1 MRRYQKITH
10 AEIKGYMQREEHFAS
25 KAIDFRLSL
34 QFPKSEQ
41 SPRWMFVYRKP
52 GKKHPERLHIGYF
65 PVIGIS
71 AAKDTAA
78 GYNALIARGIDPA
91 DDKAERKLEQRKKNN
106 KDPDDI
112 RTVNDLCRVFYNVRL
127 SKTKSG
133 RSRLKRIEKHILPLM
148 GDMLVTEVTPKD
160 IDRMIRHI
168 MGRGAPTMANAMVSL
183 AKYMFGFAVTR
194 HIITINPAAEF
205 TTKDAGGKEKG
216 RERWLSRE
224 EIIWLFEAMRQKENL
239 QARNEKNKVNIT
251 VLIGLKILLAMGCRE
266 MEIFGAKWEDVNFND
281 TCFTIYPEESK
292 NGIGITIPLPPLVIG
307 WLEELKNY
315 TGYSKYL
322 FPALSRRGENPTI
335 SAGTVNNAIINLR
348 AIMPEC
354 EHFVPHDLRHTMR
367 SHLSALGVPE
377 HIAERCINHK
387 IPGMASKYVHH
398 DFIDER
404 RKALEL
410 WTDLLAALERGE
422 NYNVTPIN
430 KTA

>member
-10 AEIKGYMQREEHFAS
+10 REIMGYIQRGEHFAS

-34 QFPKSEQ
+34 QYPKSEQ
-41 SPRWMFVYRKP
+41 SPRWLFVYRKP
-52 GKKHPERLHIGYF
+52 GQLHPERLHIGYF
-65 PVIGIS
+65 PVIGIA

-78 GYNALIARGIDPA
+78 GYNALLAKGIDPA
-91 DDKAERKLEQRKKNN
+91 DDKAERKAEQRKKNN

-112 RTVNDLCRVFYNVRL
+112 KTVKDLCRVFYNVRL

-133 RSRLKRIEKHILPLM
+133 SARLKRIEKHILPLM
-148 GDMLVTEVTPKD
+148 GDMLVTDVTPKD
-160 IDRMIRHI
+160 IDKMIRHI
-168 MGRGAPTMANAMVSL
+168 IERGAPTMANAMLSL
-183 AKYMFGFAVTR
+183 AKSMFGFAVTR
-194 HIITINPAAEF
+194 HIISANIAGDF

-224 EIIWLFEAMRQKENL
+224 EITWLFEAMRHKEKL
-239 QARNEKNKVNIT
+239 QARSDKDKVNIT
-251 VLIGLKILLAMGCRE
+251 VIIGLKILLATGCRE

-281 TCFTIYPEESK
+281 TCFTIFPEESK

-307 WLEELKNY
+307 WLEELKQY
-315 TGYSKYL
+315 TGYSEYL
-322 FPALSRRGENPTI
+322 FPSLSRRGQEPTL
-335 SAGTVNNAIINLR
+335 SAGTVNNAIIRLR
-348 AIMPEC
+348 AVMPDC

-404 RKALEL
+404 RKALNL
-410 WTDLLAALERGE
+410 WTDLLAALEKGE

-430 KTA
+430 KAV